1 MHLAIKTIATF
12 CLLVAPVL
20 VLGET
25 CSNPQ
30 VKSSVYTTTEAAS
43 SMETVFIVQFALK
56 CANSASN
63 LNLFA
68 DVNGRTF
75 PVTRSEDNSDYL
87 YQVSFSDEN
96 KNLPSGTYDVKFYD
110 EDGYSNLRKAQRS
123 GDDTSS
129 VQSLFSIAVQHP
141 GVWKGPLVASEIV
154 ALAVSASVF
163 YFAYITRSKLQS
175 S

>member
-1 MHLAIKTIATF
+1 MHLAGKSIFAF
-12 CLLVAPVL
+12 CMLVGPLL
-20 VLGET
+20 VLGDT
-25 CSNPQ
+25 CTNPQ

-43 SMETVFIVQFALK
+43 SMETVFIVQFSLK
-56 CANSASN
+56 CSNSASN

-68 DVNGRTF
+68 DVNGKTLA
-75 PVTRSEDNSDYL
+75 VTRNEDNSDYL

-123 GDDTSS
+123 GDGAGS
-129 VQSLFSIAVQHP
+129 VASLFSIAVKHP
-141 GVWKGPLVASEIV
+141 GVWKGPLVPSELV
-154 ALAVSASVF
+154 ALAVSACVF
-163 YFAYITRSKLQS
+163 YFAYSTRSKLQS